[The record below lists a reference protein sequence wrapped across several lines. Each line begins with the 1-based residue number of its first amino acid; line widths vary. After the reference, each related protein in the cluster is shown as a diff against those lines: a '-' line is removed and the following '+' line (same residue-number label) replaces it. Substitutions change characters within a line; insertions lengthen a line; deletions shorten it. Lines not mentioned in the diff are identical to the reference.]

1 MQLRKF
7 ILLRKFKEELFVNN
21 FSDVLIIILVAL
33 AIILAL
39 LYYLNKKSMRRMVQA
54 QDFIENNRTT
64 VQIFVIDKKQ
74 EKPSTSNLPK
84 AVFDQMPK
92 TTKMRKANL
101 VRAKIGP
108 QITTLICDKPVY
120 NVIPVKKTVK
130 VDLAGMY
137 IIGITGMNLENKKK
151 KTITEKMTAS
161 LNKKMT
167 KK

>member
-1 MQLRKF
+1 M
-7 ILLRKFKEELFVNN
+7 NN
-21 FSDVLIIILVAL
+21 FSDVLIIILVVV
-33 AIILAL
+33 AIILAF
-39 LYYLNKKSMRRMVQA
+39 LYYFNKKSMRKMIEA

-74 EKPSTSNLPK
+74 EKPSPSNLPK
-84 AVFDQMPK
+84 AVYEQMPK

-120 NVIPVKKTVK
+120 NVLPVKKSIK

-137 IIGITGMNLENKKK
+137 IVGITGMNLEDKKK
-151 KTITEKMTAS
+151 KTLTEKMTAN
-161 LNKKMT
+161 LNRKISNK
-167 KK
+167 

>member
-1 MQLRKF
+1 M
-7 ILLRKFKEELFVNN
+7 NN
-21 FSDVLIIILVAL
+21 FSDVLIIILVVL
-33 AIILAL
+33 AIVLAV
-39 LYYLNKKSMRRMVQA
+39 LYYINKKSMRRMIQT

-64 VQIFVIDKKQ
+64 MQIFVIDKKQ
-74 EKPSTSNLPK
+74 EKPSTTNLPK

-120 NVIPVKKTVK
+120 NVLPVKKTVK

-137 IIGITGMNLENKKK
+137 IIGITGMNLEDKKK
-151 KTITEKMTAS
+151 KTITEKMSAS
-161 LNKKMT
+161 LNRKLEKK
-167 KK
+167 

>member
-1 MQLRKF
+1 MDL
-7 ILLRKFKEELFVNN
+7 NY
-21 FSDVLIIILVAL
+21 SDVLIIIIVVL
-33 AIILAL
+33 AIILGV
-39 LYYLNKKSMRRMVQA
+39 LYYFNKVSMRKMVQA
-54 QDFIENNRTT
+54 QDFIDNNRTT

-84 AVFDQMPK
+84 AVFEQMPK

-120 NVIPVKKTVK
+120 NVLPLKKSIK

-137 IIGITGMNLENKKK
+137 IVGITGMKLENKKK
-151 KTITEKMTAS
+151 KTLTEKMS
-161 LNKKMT
+161 LNLNSKLSKK
-167 KK
+167 

>member
-1 MQLRKF
+1 M
-7 ILLRKFKEELFVNN
+7 NN
-21 FSDVLIIILVAL
+21 FSDVLIIILVVV

-39 LYYLNKKSMRRMVQA
+39 LYYFNKKSMRKMIEA

-74 EKPSTSNLPK
+74 EKPSPSNLPK
-84 AVFDQMPK
+84 AVYAQMPK

-120 NVIPVKKTVK
+120 NVLPVKKSIK

-137 IIGITGMNLENKKK
+137 IVGITGMNLENKKK
-151 KTITEKMTAS
+151 KTLTEKMTAN
-161 LNKKMT
+161 LNKKMSN
-167 KK
+167 K